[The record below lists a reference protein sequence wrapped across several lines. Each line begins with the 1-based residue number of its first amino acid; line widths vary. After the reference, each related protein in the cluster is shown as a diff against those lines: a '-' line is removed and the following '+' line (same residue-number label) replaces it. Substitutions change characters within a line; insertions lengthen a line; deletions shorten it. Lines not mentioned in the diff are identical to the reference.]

1 MPPFISSLTKKSY
14 LGVDIGTTSI
24 KIVEIEQGGKTPKLN
39 NYAILEKNGY
49 LERVNDII
57 QSSSL
62 KISEKETIDLL
73 KEIVSQAKFKTREA
87 IVSLPAYSAFT
98 TLLEIPQM
106 SEGDIAKAMQF
117 QISQH
122 IPLPISEV
130 TIDWI
135 KVGETNSAGN
145 GGKQLVFLI
154 SVPNEQI
161 LRYQNIF
168 SSAGL
173 KLRALEVESLSLI
186 RSLTGN
192 DNTRT
197 LIIDIGTYSTGI
209 FIAEGGYLKHSA
221 QTDFAGISL
230 TKAVASGLGLELR
243 RAEELKK
250 QKGIVSGGDYE
261 LSTLISPFL
270 DAILN
275 EAMRARNNYES
286 VQRGNIERIIL
297 SGGTAGM
304 AGIKEYVERAFRL
317 PVVVGNPF
325 LGLDSPPDIAP
336 IINDLGPRMAVAI
349 GLASRKF

>member
-1 MPPFISSLTKKSY
+1 MSSLIPSFSGKTY
-14 LGVDIGTTSI
+14 LGIDIGTTAI
-24 KIVEIEQGGKTPKLN
+24 KAVEIEQGGKSSKLL

-62 KISEKETIDLL
+62 KISEKETAELL
-73 KEIVSQAKFKTREA
+73 KEMVARAKFKTRDV
-87 IVSLPAYSAFT
+87 IVSLPVYSAFT
-98 TLLEIPQM
+98 TLLEVPQM
-106 SEGDIAKAMQF
+106 SEGDITKAMQF
-117 QISQH
+117 QIKQH
-122 IPLPISEV
+122 IPLPVEEV

-135 KVGETNSAGN
+135 KVGEQGN
-145 GGKQLVFLI
+145 GEGGAKQLIFLI

-161 LRYQNIF
+161 ARYQKIF

-186 RSLTGN
+186 RSLTGG
-192 DNTRT
+192 DTTRT
-197 LIIDIGTYSTGI
+197 MIIDIGTYSTGV
-209 FIAEGGYLKHSA
+209 FIADGGYLKHSA

-230 TKAVASGLGLELR
+230 TKAIASGLGLDLR

-250 QKGIVSGGDYE
+250 RKGIIAGGDYE

-275 EAMRARNNYES
+275 EAMRAKNNYENA
-286 VQRGNIERIIL
+286 RGVKIERIII
-297 SGGTAGM
+297 SGGTANM
-304 AGIKEYVERAFRL
+304 AGLKEYIEKEFSL
-317 PVVVGNPF
+317 PTAIGNPF
-325 LGLDSPPDIAP
+325 LGINCPPDIAP
-336 IINDLGPRMAVAI
+336 IEGELGTRMAVAI